1 MNLLDN
7 VKNQLDRGIKVFN
20 TTAPGS
26 ENIAFKEEVF
36 EEINGNNHKIIIKD
50 TPEPVIIPFLAE
62 RGNGTAVIV
71 IPGGAFRRQVVN
83 LEGIDVAKWLNSL
96 GISAFVLLHRLP
108 ANDFPN
114 REDVTLIDGQRAVR
128 FVRANAEKWN
138 INKDKIGVMG
148 FSAGGHLA
156 SLLST
161 CFDKRVYEPAD
172 EIDRESAR
180 PDFAVLAYPAISLE
194 AGKKATE
201 LKNVSMDYMEA
212 LFTKYST
219 DKLVTG
225 ETAPAFIFETDN
237 DKTTP
242 AEHSVNYYLACR
254 NQGVPAELHIFKT
267 GGHGFGLSCEG
278 NQEAEWKR
286 LFINWAKNTQI
297 L

>member
-128 FVRANAEKWN
+128 FVRANAENGISTRIKSVLWAFRQEVTLPLSFQPAL
-138 INKDKIGVMG
+138 IKGYMSLRTKLTGSLQD
-148 FSAGGHLA
+148 LT
-156 SLLST
+156 LLSLRT
-161 CFDKRVYEPAD
+161 
-172 EIDRESAR
+172 
-180 PDFAVLAYPAISLE
+180 LLYPL
-194 AGKKATE
+194 
-201 LKNVSMDYMEA
+201 
-212 LFTKYST
+212 
-219 DKLVTG
+219 
-225 ETAPAFIFETDN
+225 
-237 DKTTP
+237 
-242 AEHSVNYYLACR
+242 R
-254 NQGVPAELHIFKT
+254 QG
-267 GGHGFGLSCEG
+267 
-278 NQEAEWKR
+278 KR
-286 LFINWAKNTQI
+286 LQSLKMYPWIIWRLCLQNTAQTS